1 MELKEKNVINL
12 NIGGEVLSLRVSVD
26 DEPNVRR
33 AAAIVSN
40 KVQRLKSCY
49 PSVDSTA
56 LFMLLALEEQMG
68 KMTAKQR
75 GKQRGFFR
83 RVTNRWKEKIISD
96 FSLTINRA
104 PPKKISGDEP
114 SSSRQ
119 HFLQSLTTINNPI
132 TNNNTNTLIY

>member
-1 MELKEKNVINL
+1 MELKKKNVINL

-83 RVTNRWKEKIISD
+83 RVTNRWKEKIISRF
-96 FSLTINRA
+96 FS
-104 PPKKISGDEP
+104 DD
-114 SSSRQ
+114 
-119 HFLQSLTTINNPI
+119 
-132 TNNNTNTLIY
+132 